1 MTDNART
8 ARSVRLFLA
17 DGTASGLLTAE
28 IVNWTGKVVASPRS
42 RLPELLARKEA
53 TRTGVY
59 LLAGPDA
66 DHVGRVR
73 TYIGEADHVG
83 KRLRRHDAEDGM
95 DFFDRVAVVVS
106 SDDNLTKAH
115 ARVLESQLIRLATEA
130 ERATL
135 VNTTAPDFARLPEA
149 DLADMESFLNQLLL
163 VMPIVGFDLFRV
175 GYTRRNSHPDEGSLI
190 FELNAGGVHARAQ
203 EIEDAFVVLAG
214 SIARKRATA
223 TLQIGYRALRDQLV
237 ANRKLVDGAEPDRYR
252 FASDVA
258 FSSPSAAASIIM
270 ARSAS
275 GPLQWKLADSD
286 QTYKEWRAARL
297 PQ

>member
-1 MTDNART
+1 
-8 ARSVRLFLA
+8 
-17 DGTASGLLTAE
+17 
-28 IVNWTGKVVASPRS
+28 
-42 RLPELLARKEA
+42 
-53 TRTGVY
+53 
-59 LLAGPDA
+59 
-66 DHVGRVR
+66 
-73 TYIGEADHVG
+73 
-83 KRLRRHDAEDGM
+83 M
-95 DFFDRVAVVVS
+95 DFFDRVAVAVS

-149 DLADMESFLNQLLL
+149 DLADMDSFLCQLLL
-163 VMPIVGFDLFRV
+163 VMPIVGFDLFRAAI
-175 GYTRRNSHPDEGSLI
+175 GHAGGRSLSNDGSLT
-190 FELNAGGVHARAQ
+190 FDLNAGGVQARAR

-214 SIARKRATA
+214 STARKRATA
-223 TLQIGYRALRDQLV
+223 TFQIGYRALRDQLV
-237 ANRKLVDGAEPDRYR
+237 ANGKLVDGAEPDCYR

-275 GPLQWKLADSD
+275 GPLEWKLTGSD

-297 PQ
+297 PR